1 MIRIIFFFFSLSTFV
16 SCTALLESP
25 GTLGVSSSHEFNC
38 PSSEIDYALL
48 NLSDVNE
55 FKIKDAD
62 STIVQ
67 WWKDGG
73 FDFLNYKC
81 LKIKKRLFMLT
92 LDGST
97 SESTLSI
104 RAYYNRKKKDWIFA
118 KDFNHDESYFADM
131 ALEHLLSFLPSCE

>member
-1 MIRIIFFFFSLSTFV
+1 MIRIIFFFFSLSIFTC
-16 SCTALLESP
+16 CTALLDSP

-38 PSSEIDYALL
+38 PSTDLDYALN
-48 NLSDVNE
+48 NLSDIKE
-55 FKIKDAD
+55 FKIDDVD

-73 FDFLNYKC
+73 YDFLNYRC
-81 LKIKKRLFMLT
+81 IKIKKRLFMLT

-104 RAYYNRKKKDWIFA
+104 RAYYNRKKEDWIFA
-118 KDFNHDESYFADM
+118 KDFNDNESYFAEK
-131 ALEHLLSFLPSCE
+131 ALEHLLTFLPSCE